1 MGGEMGGDM
10 DRHAPRVTI
19 GIPVYNGE
27 NYLAKAIESALAQ
40 TYDDFEIVI
49 SDNASTDRTAEICRE
64 YAERDGR
71 VRYLKNEV
79 NLGASPNYRRTFDEA
94 RGEFFCWMPHDDA
107 MLPEFLARCVEVL
120 DAEPDVVLAYS
131 YYLIRQASD
140 DPTPLLAGRDA
151 DLRLPT
157 AHERIRVYFREQLIG
172 PNWPIFG
179 LYRRSVLGET
189 QLLRP
194 LIGADDYVT
203 LEVVVRGK
211 VAQIP
216 EELYVLRTH
225 PDAWHE
231 ARQRDRKGLARIFG
245 TETKWAAEWFD
256 PANKS
261 LKVVFPHWRRLRE
274 YFLVFW
280 RSPASIRSKVS
291 MTAVLPRYAA
301 HRWKRLAKEA
311 LVGTLQWI
319 VVTVRS
325 LLSALVG
332 AGSSSEAGG
341 DPARSKP

>member
-1 MGGEMGGDM
+1 M
-10 DRHAPRVTI
+10 DEHTPRVSI
-19 GIPVYNGE
+19 GVPVYNGE
-27 NYLAKAIESALAQ
+27 NYLADAIESALGQ
-40 TYDDFEIVI
+40 TYEDFEIVI
-49 SDNASTDRTAEICRE
+49 SDNASTDRTAEICRAF
-64 YAERDGR
+64 AERDSR
-71 VRYLKNEV
+71 VRYFRNET

-107 MLPEFLARCVEVL
+107 MMPEFLARCVAVL
-120 DAEPDVVLAYS
+120 DDEPDVVLVYP
-131 YYLIRQASD
+131 YFMIRHSSEE
-140 DPTPLLAGRDA
+140 PVPMMSGREA
-151 DLRLPT
+151 NLRLPT
-157 AHERIRVYFREQLIG
+157 APERIRVYFREQLIG

-216 EELYVLRTH
+216 QELYVLRTH

-231 ARQRDRKGLARIFG
+231 ARQREQKGLARIFG

-256 PANKS
+256 PANQS

-274 YFLVFW
+274 YFLLFW
-280 RSPASIRSKVS
+280 RSPETIPSKIS

-311 LVGTLQWI
+311 LVGTVQWI
-319 VVTVRS
+319 LLAAGVLRS
-325 LLSALVG
+325 TARRALRSG
-332 AGSSSEAGG
+332 AN
-341 DPARSKP
+341 D

>member
-1 MGGEMGGDM
+1 MGGYM
-10 DRHAPRVTI
+10 DENKPRVSI

-27 NYLAKAIESALAQ
+27 NYLTKAIEAALAQ
-40 TYDDFEIVI
+40 TYEDFEIVI
-49 SDNASTDRTAEICRE
+49 SDNASTDGTAEICRAF
-64 YAERDGR
+64 AERDSR
-71 VRYLKNEV
+71 VRYFRNET
-79 NLGASPNYRRTFDEA
+79 NLGASRNYRRTFDEA

-107 MLPEFLARCVEVL
+107 MLPEFLARCVAVL
-120 DAEPDVVLAYS
+120 DAEPDVVLAYPF
-131 YYLIRQASD
+131 YLIRQSSEE
-140 DPTPLLAGRDA
+140 PVPLLAGRNA
-151 DLRLPT
+151 DLRLAT

-179 LYRRSVLGET
+179 LYRRSVLSTT

-280 RSPASIRSKVS
+280 RSPAPVRSKVL
-291 MTAVLPRYAA
+291 MTAVLPGYAGS
-301 HRWKRLAKEA
+301 HWKRLIKEA
-311 LVGTLQWI
+311 LVGTVQLI
-319 VVTVRS
+319 IVTVRS

-332 AGSSSEAGG
+332 AGSGSDSSESAGG
-341 DPARSKP
+341 PARSKP

>member
-1 MGGEMGGDM
+1 M
-10 DRHAPRVTI
+10 DEQTPRVTI

-27 NYLAKAIESALAQ
+27 NYLEKAIESALAQ
-40 TYDDFEIVI
+40 TYGDFEIVI
-49 SDNASTDRTAEICRE
+49 SDNASTDRTADICRSF
-64 YAERDGR
+64 AERDSR
-71 VRYLKNEV
+71 VRYFRNDQ

-107 MLPEFLARCVEVL
+107 MLPNFLKRCVEVL
-120 DAEPDVVLAYS
+120 DAEPDVVLAYP
-131 YYLIRQASD
+131 YYQIRQASD

-151 DLRLPT
+151 DLRLPS
-157 AHERIRVYFREQLIG
+157 AHERIRAYFREQLIG

-179 LYRRSVLGET
+179 LYRRSLLGET

-256 PANKS
+256 PANQR

-274 YFLVFW
+274 YFLIFW
-280 RSPASIRSKVS
+280 RSPASVRSKIL
-291 MTAVLPRYAA
+291 MAAVLPRYAA
-301 HRWKRLAKEA
+301 HRWKRLTKEA
-311 LVGTLQWI
+311 VVGILQWI
-319 VVTVRS
+319 M
-325 LLSALVG
+325 LG
-332 AGSSSEAGG
+332 AGALRET
-341 DPARSKP
+341 ARKAVRRGADG